1 MADKPG
7 HFLQGFLQ
15 KSRLSVEILRLLKFK
30 IKLVP
35 AKKMTYK
42 DVRVYEDVCFNDRV
56 TDVSTTV
63 RLQMKMNIRWT
74 GCVQFEAC
82 GRDVSIL

>member
-1 MADKPG
+1 
-7 HFLQGFLQ
+7 
-15 KSRLSVEILRLLKFK
+15 
-30 IKLVP
+30 
-35 AKKMTYK
+35 MTYK

>member
-35 AKKMTYK
+35 AKMMTFK
-42 DVRVYEDVCFNDRV
+42 DVPVFGDVCFNDPV

-63 RLQMKMNIRWT
+63 RLRM
-74 GCVQFEAC
+74 
-82 GRDVSIL
+82 